1 MFEGLVKAIL
11 NSDMSQN
18 QKKKL
23 QIEISKEWEPILNR
37 KCGQKIDFKT
47 FMLANFCT
55 KKAKLEKYE
64 QNESKRWEE

>member
-11 NSDMSQN
+11 KSDMSSS
-18 QKKKL
+18 QKQKL
-23 QIEISKEWEPILNR
+23 QKDICVEWEPILNR

-55 KKAKLEKYE
+55 KKEKLEKYE
-64 QNESKRWEE
+64 